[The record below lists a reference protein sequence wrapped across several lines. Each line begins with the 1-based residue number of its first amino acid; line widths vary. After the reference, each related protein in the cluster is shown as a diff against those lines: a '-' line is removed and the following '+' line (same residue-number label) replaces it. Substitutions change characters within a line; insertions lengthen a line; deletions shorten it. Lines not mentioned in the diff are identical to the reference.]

1 VALIDQTSFSKFR
14 ITGDD
19 ALSFVQRVAVA
30 DVDKPMGSLVYTQL
44 CNHKGG
50 IEADL
55 TFMREGQNEFY
66 MVTGTAFGDHDQ
78 AWLNKNLRENENV
91 SIKKVTH
98 QYGVLNVC
106 GPNARKLLS
115 EVTTSDISHENL
127 AFGTYQDIEVAGI
140 TLKAARITYVGELGW
155 ELHIPIAGM
164 KAVYDAM
171 WNQGYKYGVANAG
184 YRAIESCRLE
194 KGYRYWSSDL
204 TPDYTPYEGGLG
216 FCIAKDKSGYV
227 GEEALRKLKAEG
239 PKRRLITLTFGKEVH
254 LLGKECILHK
264 GKVVGVLT
272 SGGFGYTIGKNIG
285 FGYVPSAFVFEDGY
299 EIECLGKVYE
309 AERIKG
315 AAYDPKR
322 ANILC

>member
-1 VALIDQTSFSKFR
+1 
-14 ITGDD
+14 
-19 ALSFVQRVAVA
+19 LSFVQRVAVA

-98 QYGVLNVC
+98 QYGVLN
-106 GPNARKLLS
+106 
-115 EVTTSDISHENL
+115 
-127 AFGTYQDIEVAGI
+127 DIEVAGI